1 MHYPINFCTDVDVS
15 CLRDLP
21 KLKQLL
27 EAANVKPNMSQIARD
42 LNCDRRTAKRYY
54 DGDIPKGT
62 RVKPSYLDVHYDD
75 ILELLQ
81 PDSPQRFYYKA
92 SLWRY
97 LRREHILD
105 CPEST
110 FRHYVSERPD
120 IQAYF
125 DRMKRKSPPGPAGMV
140 RFETDP
146 GEQAQIDWKEDI
158 NYLTKDGNRIKV
170 NVLSMVLSY
179 SRLTLYALTQSR
191 IQSVL
196 MSCLTEFFDI
206 IGGVPRVIV
215 NDNLKTV
222 MDEAR
227 TAYRNG
233 TVNERFYQFS
243 KDMGFLV
250 QPCIGGRCQTKGK
263 VETTMKILDDIHA
276 YQGQL
281 DYVGLQQLVSKLNH
295 EVNMNIHQGT
305 GKVPLALFK
314 TEKESLLALPSD
326 RIMTQYK
333 IAQHHVKVGKD
344 GLVSYKGCKY
354 SVPSAYVGRTLVY
367 EVIEQHL
374 HQYDNTE
381 LIACHRVT
389 TQKINYLDEHYRHY
403 LQSTQPYTDDITAR
417 AAENLRKLGGHYHAN
432 H

>member
-1 MHYPINFCTDVDVS
+1 MHYPLNFCTDVEIKD
-15 CLRDLP
+15 LHDLP
-21 KLKQLL
+21 KLKHLL

-42 LNCDRRTAKRYY
+42 LECDRRTAKRYY
-54 DGDIPKGT
+54 DGDIPTGK
-62 RVKPSYLDVHYDD
+62 RDKPSYLDAYYEV
-75 ILELLQ
+75 ILELLS
-81 PDSPQRFYYKA
+81 PDNPQTFYYKA

-97 LRREHILD
+97 LCREKILN

-110 FRHYVSERPD
+110 FRRYLSDRSEL
-120 IQAYF
+120 QAYF
-125 DRMKRKSPPGPAGMV
+125 DRMKSKSPPGPIGTV

-146 GEQAQIDWKEDI
+146 GEQAQIDWKESIDF
-158 NYLTKDGNRIKV
+158 LTKDGKRIKV

-179 SRLTLYALTQSR
+179 SRLKLYMLTQSR

-196 MSCLTEFFDI
+196 ISCLTEFFES

-215 NDNLKTV
+215 SDNLSTV

-227 TAYRNG
+227 TAYRKG

-281 DYVGLQQLVSKLNH
+281 DYAGLQQLVGKLNN
-295 EVNMNIHQGT
+295 EVNMNVHQGT

-314 TEKESLLALPSD
+314 AEKESLLALPSD

-374 HQYDNTE
+374 HLYDNTE